1 MSWPSEAGKWPS
13 RRRRIHEGRTD
24 EVSLA
29 AYFGRPT
36 LTSGSAALKWT
47 QPNMRFFSASVARV
61 VTGLMAVSAL
71 SAAGCTAILG
81 IDDPETI
88 DSAPASD
95 ADSATRDSTAL
106 DSSAASSGDAGASD
120 TSTAETSVVDR
131 HRADAP
137 APDVGA
143 PEASAADRHVA
154 DATGLDAGPLT
165 LYGATVNLSIHCCTA
180 PPDTA
185 NLAGSY
191 TPAVVGPEVEFPAV
205 GTSDVL
211 NAKVDVKPSSIYI
224 YPTASTSL
232 SGGFNGY
239 VFVFSPTPPATPEIP
254 RIESAT
260 LDKTS
265 TVPLANVAV
274 TLVNG
279 ADGTSTVEVN
289 VAGTMAPA
297 DATLIVDLVLGKPDA
312 D

>member
-1 MSWPSEAGKWPS
+1 
-13 RRRRIHEGRTD
+13 
-24 EVSLA
+24 
-29 AYFGRPT
+29 
-36 LTSGSAALKWT
+36 
-47 QPNMRFFSASVARV
+47 MRFFSASVARV
-61 VTGLMAVSAL
+61 VTGLTLVAAL

-88 DSAPASD
+88 DSIPASD
-95 ADSATRDSTAL
+95 ADSATRDSTAR
-106 DSSAASSGDAGASD
+106 DSTERDSGAASSGDAGASD
-120 TSTAETSVVDR
+120 MSTAETSVVDR
-131 HRADAP
+131 HLADAP
-137 APDVGA
+137 AQDVGA
-143 PEASAADRHVA
+143 PDASAADRHVA
-154 DATGLDAGPLT
+154 DATDLDAGPLT

-191 TPAVVGPEVEFPAV
+191 TPAIVGPEVEFPAV
-205 GTSDVL
+205 GTSEVL

-239 VFVFSPTPPATPEIP
+239 VFVFSPTPPSTPEIP
-254 RIESAT
+254 RIDSAT

-265 TVPLANVAV
+265 TVPLTNVAV
-274 TLVNG
+274 TVVNG
-279 ADGTSTVEVN
+279 ADGTGTVEVN
-289 VAGTMAPA
+289 VAGTTAPA

>member
-1 MSWPSEAGKWPS
+1 
-13 RRRRIHEGRTD
+13 
-24 EVSLA
+24 
-29 AYFGRPT
+29 
-36 LTSGSAALKWT
+36 
-47 QPNMRFFSASVARV
+47 
-61 VTGLMAVSAL
+61 
-71 SAAGCTAILG
+71 LG

-88 DSAPASD
+88 DSTAASD
-95 ADSATRDSTAL
+95 ADSATRDSTAR
-106 DSSAASSGDAGASD
+106 DSGAASSGDAGSGD
-120 TSTAETSVVDR
+120 TGAGDMSTAESSVVDR
-131 HRADAP
+131 HVADAP
-137 APDVGA
+137 AQDVGA

-154 DATGLDAGPLT
+154 DVTDLDAGPLT

-191 TPAVVGPEVEFPAV
+191 TSAIVGPEVEFPAV

-211 NAKVDVKPSSIYI
+211 NAEVDVKSSSIYI

-254 RIESAT
+254 SIESAT

-265 TVPLANVAV
+265 TVPLTNVAV

-279 ADGTSTVEVN
+279 ADGISTVEVN
-289 VAGTMAPA
+289 VAGTTAPA
-297 DATLIVDLVLGKPDA
+297 DATLIVDLVLGKPDS